1 MNFSII
7 IPLYNKEKYVAKTIR
22 TILSQTFQEF
32 EIVIVDDGST
42 DQSVNQVKKID
53 DNRIRIISQQNAGVS
68 AARNRGI
75 AEAKYDLIAF
85 LDADDLWEKDFLETI
100 MNLQIKYSSCSIFAV
115 NYKVLSNDGKMKI
128 PLINCLPA
136 NFKDGILQNYFE
148 IASKSDPIICSI
160 SLAMKKDAIES
171 IGGFPIGIRAGED
184 LLTWA
189 RLAARYDIA
198 YSIEPK
204 AVFNRLDEGIN
215 IAPRIPDEHDKVG
228 QELRKLLT
236 NNDQSRLKGLKD
248 YIAYW
253 HKIRMAIFIRLGKSK
268 EAKREF
274 YKMSEFTQK
283 NLKFFIYALLIY
295 SPAWMRKSLN
305 SSLLQLNTYRR
316 KLMIKSEG
324 N

>member
-1 MNFSII
+1 MNFSIV
-7 IPLYNKEKYVAKTIR
+7 IPLYNKEKYVAKTIQS
-22 TILSQTFQEF
+22 ILSQTFQEF

-42 DQSVNQVKKID
+42 DQSVNEIKKIND
-53 DNRIRIISQQNAGVS
+53 DRIRIISQQNAGVS

-75 AEAKYDLIAF
+75 AEAKYDLITF

-100 MNLQIKYSSCSIFAV
+100 MNLQIKYPSCSIFAV
-115 NYKVLSNDGKMKI
+115 NYKVLSNDGKMKT
-128 PLINCLPA
+128 PLINGLPED
-136 NFKDGILQNYFE
+136 FKDGILQNYFK
-148 IASKSDPIICSI
+148 IASQSDPVICSI
-160 SLAMKKDAIES
+160 SLAVRKETIES

-215 IAPRIPDEHDKVG
+215 IAPRIPDEHDRVG

-236 NNDQSRLKGLKD
+236 NEDQSRLNGLKD

-295 SPAWMRKSLN
+295 SPAWMRKFLN
-305 SSLLQLNTYRR
+305 SSLLQLNVYRR
-316 KLMIKSEG
+316 KLMMKNEG

>member
-1 MNFSII
+1 MNISIV
-7 IPLYNKEKYVAKTIR
+7 IPLYNKERYISKTLNSV
-22 TILSQTFQEF
+22 LSQTYQNF
-32 EIVIVDDGST
+32 EIIVVDDGST
-42 DQSVNQVKKID
+42 DQSVNEVKKID
-53 DNRIRIISQQNAGVS
+53 DDRIRIISQQNAGVS

-100 MNLQIKYSSCSIFAV
+100 MDLQIKYQACSVFAV
-115 NYKVLSNDGKMKI
+115 NYKVLSNDDRIKV
-128 PLINCLPA
+128 PLINGLSKD
-136 NFKDGILQNYFE
+136 FKDGILQDYFN
-148 IASKSDPIICSI
+148 IAAKSDPIICSI
-160 SLAMKKDAIES
+160 SLAVKKQAIES

-189 RLAARYDIA
+189 RLAAQYNIA

-204 AVFNRLDEGIN
+204 AIFNRLEEGIN

-236 NNDQSRLKGLKD
+236 NDDQSRLNGLKD
-248 YIAYW
+248 YIAFW

-274 YKMSEFTQK
+274 YKMSEFAQK
-283 NLKFFIYALLIY
+283 NIKFFTYALLIY
-295 SPAWMRKSLN
+295 SPAWMRKFLNLSLMH
-305 SSLLQLNTYRR
+305 LNTYRR
-316 KLMIKSEG
+316 KLIMNSREK
-324 N
+324 

>member
-1 MNFSII
+1 MLSII
-7 IPLYNKEKYVAKTIR
+7 IPLYNKEKYVAKTIQS
-22 TILSQTFQEF
+22 ILSQTFQEF

-42 DQSVNQVKKID
+42 DQSVNEIKKIND
-53 DNRIRIISQQNAGVS
+53 DRIRIISQQNAGVS

-75 AEAKYDLIAF
+75 GEVKYDLIAF

-100 MNLQIKYSSCSIFAV
+100 MNLQIKYPTCSIFAV
-115 NYKVLSNDGKMKI
+115 NYQVLSNDGKMKT
-128 PLINCLPA
+128 PLINGLPKD
-136 NFKDGILQNYFE
+136 FKDGILQDYFE

-160 SLAMKKDAIES
+160 SLAMKKQALES

-204 AVFNRLDEGIN
+204 AVFNRLEEGIN
-215 IAPRIPDEHDKVG
+215 VAPRIPDEHDKVG

-236 NNDQSRLKGLKD
+236 NEDQSRLNGLKD

-295 SPAWMRKSLN
+295 SPAWMRKFLN
-305 SSLLQLNTYRR
+305 LSLLQLNVYRR
-316 KLMIKSEG
+316 KLMMKSEE

>member
-1 MNFSII
+1 MISII
-7 IPLYNKEKYVAKTIR
+7 IPLYNKEKYVAKTIQ

-32 EIVIVDDGST
+32 EIIVIDDGST
-42 DQSVNQVKKID
+42 DQSVNEIKKID
-53 DNRIRIISQQNAGVS
+53 DARIRIISQQNAGVS

-75 AEAKYDLIAF
+75 AEAKYDMIAF
-85 LDADDLWEKDFLETI
+85 LDADDLWEKDFLET
-100 MNLQIKYSSCSIFAV
+100 MLNLQKQFPQCSVYAL
-115 NYKVLSNDGKMKI
+115 NYNILTQDNTIRSLV
-128 PLINCLPA
+128 INGLPEH
-136 NFKDGILQNYFE
+136 FKQGIISNYFH
-148 IASKSDPIICSI
+148 IASQSDPILWTSSI
-160 SLAMKKDAIES
+160 TVKKQAIES

-204 AVFNRLDEGIN
+204 AIFNRLDEGIN
-215 IAPRIPDEHDKVG
+215 IPPRIPDEHDRVG

-236 NNDQSRLKGLKD
+236 NDDQSRLKGLKD

-253 HKIRMAIFIRLGKSK
+253 HKIRMAIFIRLEKSK

-283 NLKFFIYALLIY
+283 DLKFFIYTLLIY

-305 SSLLQLNTYRR
+305 SSLLQLNVYRR
-316 KLMIKSEG
+316 KLMMKSEG